1 MDRLPLAVKY
11 TTEEIKALRENT
23 VDAVLIGE
31 TMMRSPDK
39 AKMLRFLKGEEHHE
53 ES

>member
-1 MDRLPLAVKY
+1 MAESGIKGP
-11 TTEEIKALRENT
+11 EEIKALRKNK

-39 AKMLRFLKGEEHHE
+39 VKMLRFLKGEEHHE

>member
-1 MDRLPLAVKY
+1 MWQKAGTKDQKRL
-11 TTEEIKALRENT
+11 KALRKNK